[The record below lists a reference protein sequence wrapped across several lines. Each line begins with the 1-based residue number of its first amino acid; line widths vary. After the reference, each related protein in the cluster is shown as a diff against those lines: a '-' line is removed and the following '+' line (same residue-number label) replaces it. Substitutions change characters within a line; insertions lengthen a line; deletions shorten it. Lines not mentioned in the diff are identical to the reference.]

1 MTKQMNQGSRTMI
14 VVALAGILCATA
26 SAFASDWPAFRG
38 NMQRTGYN
46 HKAVTMLPAATWLWK
61 VSLPGPVYSSPVVQD
76 SLLFIGAADSNVYAV
91 HIRTGERVWAF
102 KTNDHVE
109 STPLISADK
118 LYAGSNDGSI
128 YSLDLSSGRKIAQ
141 FTAGYQLSSC
151 AYANNDIIVSGVGR
165 PNSGIA
171 FYKAPSAPQASQTSS
186 PLAFVPLPMATYASP
201 AISNPFAVIGSTD
214 GGLHCINL
222 SSYKIIWSIK
232 TNGNFYLSSPA
243 IADSVVYCAPG
254 DFDPYVYAVDITD
267 GRIIWKS
274 AGDPVSVLSKRK
286 AASSIDP
293 KLVRRFL
300 LSSPDY
306 RALMLQRLSKLGV
319 DITILSRLGAQG
331 GALGKRTVAAGNTAS
346 FISDGLDVKTS
357 SVAVDNNR
365 VYVITKEPGFP
376 VPRFSISALDRYSGL
391 EAWKSKFSELRSCTP
406 IGYCSSP
413 VVSGNSVFFGWGE
426 GKVYA
431 LSADSGKVQWQDS
444 LSGDIVSSPA
454 ITDDRLYFATTEGY
468 LYAFALTS
476 LAPGLDFKT
485 STYCYPNPA
494 RGNSSTIQAYVAEN
508 AVLDMTVY
516 NTAEKP
522 VFRVSQ
528 SLSANKIFS
537 YKWNISA
544 VANGVYFAVVK
555 VTYAGGRSEKKVL
568 KVAVLK

>member
-1 MTKQMNQGSRTMI
+1 MKQSTQNSI
-14 VVALAGILCATA
+14 AIALAGIVVCTI
-26 SAFASDWPAFRG
+26 SAFGADWPTFRG

-46 HKAVTMLPAATWLWK
+46 HKATTLLPAAKWLWK
-61 VSLPGPVYSSPVVQD
+61 ASLPGPIYSSPAVQD
-76 SLLFIGAADSNVYAV
+76 SLLFIGAADSNVYAMHV
-91 HIRTGERVWAF
+91 QTGGRVWTF

-109 STPLISADK
+109 STPLISGDK
-118 LYAGSNDGSI
+118 LYTGSNDGFI
-128 YSLDLSSGRKIAQ
+128 YSIDLFSGRKIAQ
-141 FTAGYQLSSC
+141 FAAGYQLSSC
-151 AYANNDIIVSGVGR
+151 AFANNDMIVSGVGR

-171 FYKAPSAPQASQTSS
+171 FYKAPAAQASQISS
-186 PLAFVPLPMATYASP
+186 AIAYIPLPMATYASP

-222 SSYKIIWSIK
+222 NSYKIIWSIK

-254 DFDPYVYAVDITD
+254 DFDPYVYAVDITN

-274 AGDPVSVLSKRK
+274 AGDTTGILTKRK
-286 AASSIDP
+286 EASTIDP

-300 LSSPDY
+300 LSSPSY

-319 DITILSRLGAQG
+319 DVTILSRLEAQS

-376 VPRFSISALDRYSGL
+376 VPRFSISALDRYSGF

-413 VVSGNSVFFGWGE
+413 VVAGNSVFFGWGE

-444 LSGDIVSSPA
+444 LSGDIVASPA
-454 ITDDRLYFATTEGY
+454 ITDDKLFFATTEGY
-468 LYAFALTS
+468 LYAFNLTS
-476 LAPGLDFKT
+476 AASGLDFKT

-494 RGNSSTIQAYVAEN
+494 RGNFSTIQVFVAEN
-508 AVLDMTVY
+508 ATCDMTVY
-516 NTAEKP
+516 NTVEKP
-522 VFRVSQ
+522 VFKVSQ
-528 SLSANKIFS
+528 PLNANQTFS

-544 VANGVYFAVVK
+544 VANGVYFALIKVK
-555 VTYAGGRSEKKVL
+555 YRDGRTDNKLL

>member
-1 MTKQMNQGSRTMI
+1 MKAMKLSTQNSI
-14 VVALAGILCATA
+14 AIALAGIVFCAI
-26 SAFASDWPAFRG
+26 SAFGADWPTFRG

-46 HKAVTMLPAATWLWK
+46 HQAITLLPAAKWLWK
-61 VSLPGPVYSSPVVQD
+61 ASLPGPIYSSPAVQN
-76 SLLFIGAADSNVYAV
+76 SLLFIGAADSNVYAIHV
-91 HIRTGERVWAF
+91 RTGERVWTF

-109 STPLISADK
+109 STPLVSGDK

-165 PNSGIA
+165 PKSGIA
-171 FYKAPSAPQASQTSS
+171 FYKAPSAQTSQIS
-186 PLAFVPLPMATYASP
+186 SAIAYIPLPMATYASP

-222 SSYKIIWSIK
+222 SNYKIIWSIK

-274 AGDPVSVLSKRK
+274 AGGPGSVLSKRK
-286 AASSIDP
+286 ATSSIDP

-306 RALMLQRLSKLGV
+306 RTLMLQRLSKLGV
-319 DITILSRLGAQG
+319 DVTVLARLGTLSG
-331 GALGKRTVAAGNTAS
+331 SPGKRAAIGSPAS
-346 FISDGLDVKTS
+346 FIPDGLDVKTS
-357 SVAVDNNR
+357 SVAVDNNH

-376 VPRFSISALDRYSGL
+376 APRFSINALDRYSGL
-391 EAWKSKFSELRSCTP
+391 DAWKSKFTELRSCTP

-413 VVSGNSVFFGWGE
+413 VVAGNSVFFGWGE

-444 LSGDIVSSPA
+444 LSGDVVASPA

-476 LAPGLDFKT
+476 VAPGLDFKT

-494 RGNSSTIQAYVAEN
+494 RGNFSTIQVFVTEN

-522 VFRVSQ
+522 VFVVSQ
-528 SLSANKIFS
+528 SLSANRIFS

-544 VANGVYFAVVK
+544 VANGVYFALIKVK
-555 VTYAGGRSEKKVL
+555 YQNGKTDKKLL
-568 KVAVLK
+568 KVAVLR